1 MHRRSDSEPEAMLG
15 VYVGLCWLILGH
27 LGAMLAPSWL
37 QLGHLGP
44 ILALSWASFT
54 PNWPSW
60 ADLGPAGGVKNIDFP
75 NVFLMFFANSV
86 F

>member
-1 MHRRSDSEPEAMLG
+1 MHRRSDSEAEAMLG
-15 VYVGLCWLILGH
+15 AHVGPGWRISDH

-44 ILALSWASFT
+44 ILALSWASLT

-60 ADLGPAGGVKNIDFP
+60 PDLGSLLGHLRLPLGF
-75 NVFLMFFANSV
+75 
-86 F
+86 